1 MDKQLKIIIEEAIG
15 CLNWTVI
22 AENYRDY
29 ERIVGKK
36 KRETTV
42 ETIKQDLRNLCTFIV
57 ENNISYF
64 DQDQFVIIWRTTDID
79 YKLGS
84 KLEIM
89 FVPTRSTAFGEEEY
103 DMRDDEIDSTQLELD
118 TLESLLVNSINEE
131 NYELAAILRDR
142 IVAVKKDLVLVLKN

>member
-1 MDKQLKIIIEEAIG
+1 MDKQLKKIIDEAIS

-22 AENYRDY
+22 TDNYRDY
-29 ERIVGKK
+29 EKIVGKK
-36 KRETTV
+36 RKTTM

-89 FVPTRSTAFGEEEY
+89 FVPTRASAFGEEEY
-103 DMRDDEIDSTQLELD
+103 DLRDDEIDSTQLELD
-118 TLESLLVNSINEE
+118 TLESLLANSVKSE

-142 IVAVKKDLVLVLKN
+142 IIAVKEELVLVLKH

>member
-1 MDKQLKIIIEEAIG
+1 MDKQQKKIIEEAIS

-22 AENYRDY
+22 TDNYRDY
-29 ERIVGKK
+29 ERIIGKK
-36 KRETTV
+36 KRKTTMD
-42 ETIKQDLRNLCTFIV
+42 TIKQDLRNLCTFIV

-89 FVPTRSTAFGEEEY
+89 FVPTRASAFGEEEY
-103 DMRDDEIDSTQLELD
+103 DLRDDEIDSTQLELD
-118 TLESLLVNSINEE
+118 TLESLLANSINEE

-142 IVAVKKDLVLVLKN
+142 IIAVKKELVLVFKH